1 MQESLSNMDGKKGRR
16 NTWNVMAV
24 CLYVALKFLAAW
36 QLDHLVA
43 PTFWA
48 TVGTR
53 MWEVLPWLFL
63 PATWFYV
70 VCFVGFFAFD
80 PLWFIALW
88 WWKE

>member
-1 MQESLSNMDGKKGRR
+1 MLFVSYMCMFYPKIAARA
-16 NTWNVMAV
+16 VV

-43 PTFWA
+43 PTFWEY
-48 TVGTR
+48 VGLR
-53 MWEVLPWLFL
+53 SWEVLPWVFL

-70 VCFVGFFAFD
+70 ICFTAFFAFD